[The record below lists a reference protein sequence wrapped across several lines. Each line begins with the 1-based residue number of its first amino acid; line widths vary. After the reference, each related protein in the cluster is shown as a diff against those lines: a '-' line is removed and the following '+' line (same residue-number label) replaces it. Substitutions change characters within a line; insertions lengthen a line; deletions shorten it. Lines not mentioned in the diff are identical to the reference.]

1 MNMKII
7 NKYALL
13 FLALLPLLESCKK
26 EPDTPPVKKL
36 SDGDIVTIDTLRA
49 WQAQYGSLVFE
60 DSISVFGIVSMDE
73 NNGNIYKNI
82 YLQDGDAAI
91 NVRLTRSSNLQQGDS
106 VRIAL
111 NGAILSEFSGVVQ
124 LDNVD
129 TDKNI
134 IVQKSDVALAPLVLT
149 IPEIDLSIHESRLIQ
164 LNDVQF
170 KASEFNK
177 TFADVVNQYAQ
188 NRYFEDFDGNSLYI
202 RTSGFADFA
211 GDTLPTGSG
220 SMVCIVSE
228 YNGDLQLI
236 LRSPEESK
244 LEGPRGPGEFLVK
257 DFNDDDLTS
266 GGWTVQQV
274 IGSHEWEIGTLGS
287 WEDKPYGVISNY
299 DGGNTACESW
309 FVSPSMD
316 LSLSESASLSF
327 DNAYNYSGDPLK
339 ILVSTDYPG
348 TGNPNDY
355 SWTELSATWSSGD
368 FEFVNSGLIDLS
380 AYLSN
385 NVHIAFKYVGTDS
398 SGRTWEIDNIIIN
411 G

>member
-1 MNMKII
+1 MKII

-134 IVQKSDVALAPLVLT
+134 VVQKSDVALAPLVLT

>member
-1 MNMKII
+1 MKII